1 MIASGSRPSPFPRLV
16 VTVTDP
22 ETTLPA
28 IRGASGI

>member
-1 MIASGSRPSPFPRLV
+1 VIASGLRPSPFSRLV

-22 ETTLPA
+22 ETTLAA